1 MLEKEQRYR
10 KFLKRCIVNNTKLLQ
25 NGDVI
30 IPSDTAIAFRDALVM
45 FDEIVLGREPYTCDD
60 IVSLIAEV
68 MKGKEK

>member
-10 KFLKRCIVNNTKLLQ
+10 EFLKRCIVNNTKLLQ

-30 IPSDTAIAFRDALVM
+30 IPSDTAIAFRDALAM
-45 FDEIVLGREPYTCDD
+45 FDEIVLGREPYTYDE
-60 IVSLIAEV
+60 IVSLIAEI

>member
-10 KFLKRCIVNNTKLLQ
+10 EFLKRCIVNNTKLLQ

-45 FDEIVLGREPYTCDD
+45 FDEIVLGREPYTYDE
-60 IVSLIAEV
+60 IVSLIAEI